1 MHNDSSASVAEGSKP
16 TVAVFFGGRSVE
28 QPVSCASGSGVA
40 KALRDRGF
48 DVTTI
53 GITRAGE
60 WVQLD
65 PHTTFAIESPEAL
78 PEITAEAGKA
88 VAVDLGPGS
97 RPIADV
103 FFPVLHG
110 PFGED
115 GTIQGL
121 FEMAGVP
128 YVGSGV
134 LSSSLCMDKEFSKR
148 LLAAEGVPQGAF
160 DVLKPGEQL
169 DAEAVIAKLG
179 LPIFVKPARAG
190 SSLGISKVNS
200 GAELAEAVAK
210 AREVDDKVVFEA
222 SFENV
227 REIEMGVLETL
238 DGDLEVTF
246 PLEVRAKGE
255 DGWFD
260 FDAKYLDNPEPFNLR
275 PDYPEGVAEQ
285 AQALARKV
293 FRLLDCRDLAR
304 VDCFLTQDGT
314 VYLNEVNTM
323 PGMTPVSGVPQAF
336 AAYGISYGELVE
348 RLVTL
353 AAARVADQK

>member
-1 MHNDSSASVAEGSKP
+1 MTKP

-40 KALRDRGF
+40 KALRERGF
-48 DVTTI
+48 DVTAI
-53 GITRAGE
+53 GITRSGE
-60 WVQLD
+60 WVELPSD
-65 PHTTFAIESPEAL
+65 AAFAIDAADAL
-78 PEITAEAGKA
+78 PEVTAEAGKS

-97 RPIADV
+97 QPIADIA
-103 FFPVLHG
+103 FPVLHG
-110 PFGED
+110 PYGED

-121 FEMAGVP
+121 FEMADLP

-134 LSSSLCMDKEFSKR
+134 LSSSLSMDKEFSKR
-148 LLAAEGVPQGAF
+148 LLAAEGVPQGDFA
-160 DVLKPGEQL
+160 VLKPGEQL
-169 DAEAVIAKLG
+169 DAHAVIDKLG

-190 SSLGISKVNS
+190 SSLGISKVKS
-200 GAELAEAVAK
+200 AAELAEAVEK

-222 SFENV
+222 SFEDV

-238 DGDLEVTF
+238 DGDLEITF
-246 PLEVRAKGE
+246 PLEVLAMGE
-255 DGWFD
+255 EGWFD
-260 FDAKYLDNPEPFNLR
+260 FDAKYLDNPEPFNLH
-275 PDYPEGVAEQ
+275 PDYPEGVAER

-304 VDCFLTQDGT
+304 VDCFLAPDGT

-323 PGMTPVSGVPQAF
+323 PGLTPMSGVPQAF
-336 AAYGISYGELVE
+336 AAAGVSYGDLVE

-353 AAARVADQK
+353 AASRVGGKLDDA

>member
-1 MHNDSSASVAEGSKP
+1 MTKP

-40 KALRDRGF
+40 RALRDRGF

-65 PHTTFAIESPEAL
+65 PDTTFAIESPDAL
-78 PEITAEAGKA
+78 PEVTAEAGKA
-88 VAVDLGPGS
+88 VAVDLGPGAQ
-97 RPIADV
+97 PMADV
-103 FFPVLHG
+103 LFPVLHG

-121 FEMAGVP
+121 FEMAGAP

-160 DVLKPGEQL
+160 AVLKPGDEL
-169 DAEAVIAKLG
+169 DAQAVIEQLG

-190 SSLGISKVNS
+190 SSLGISKAKS
-200 GAELAEAVAK
+200 GAELALAVAK

-227 REIEMGVLETL
+227 REIEMGVVETL

-246 PLEVRAKGE
+246 PLEVLAKGE

-304 VDCFLTQDGT
+304 VDCFLTEDGT

-323 PGMTPVSGVPQAF
+323 PGMTPMSGVPQAF

-353 AAARVADQK
+353 AAARVGDEK

>member
-1 MHNDSSASVAEGSKP
+1 MTKP

-40 KALRDRGF
+40 KALRERGF
-48 DVTTI
+48 DVTAI
-53 GITRAGE
+53 GITRTGE
-60 WVQLD
+60 WVELPSD
-65 PHTTFAIESPEAL
+65 ADFAIEAADKL
-78 PEITAEAGKA
+78 PEVTAEAGKA

-97 RPIADV
+97 QPIADIA
-103 FFPVLHG
+103 FPVLHG
-110 PFGED
+110 PYGED

-121 FEMAGVP
+121 FEMADLP

-134 LSSSLCMDKEFSKR
+134 LSSSLSMDKEFSKR
-148 LLAAEGVPQGAF
+148 LLAAENVPQGAF
-160 DVLKPGEQL
+160 AVLKPGERL
-169 DAEAVIAKLG
+169 DAHAVIDRLG

-190 SSLGISKVNS
+190 SSLGISKVKS
-200 GAELAEAVAK
+200 AAELAEAVEK

-222 SFENV
+222 SFEDV

-238 DGDLEVTF
+238 DGDLEITF
-246 PLEVRAKGE
+246 PLEVLAMGE
-255 DGWFD
+255 EGWFD
-260 FDAKYLDNPEPFNLR
+260 FDAKYLDNPEPFNLH
-275 PDYPEGVAEQ
+275 PDYPEGVAER

-304 VDCFLTQDGT
+304 VDCFLAPDGT

-323 PGMTPVSGVPQAF
+323 PGLTPMSGVPQAF
-336 AAYGISYGELVE
+336 AAAGVSYGDLVE

-353 AAARVADQK
+353 AASRVGDRKDAA

>member
-1 MHNDSSASVAEGSKP
+1 MTKP

-28 QPVSCASGSGVA
+28 QPVSAASGSGVA
-40 KALRDRGF
+40 KALREQGF

-53 GITRAGE
+53 GITRSGE
-60 WVQLD
+60 WVELPAD
-65 PHTTFAIESPEAL
+65 AAFAIESADAL
-78 PEITAEAGKA
+78 PEVTAESGKS
-88 VAVDLGPGS
+88 VAIDLGPGA
-97 RPIADV
+97 RPVADV
-103 FFPVLHG
+103 LFPVLHG

-160 DVLKPGEQL
+160 AVLKPGEKL
-169 DAEAVIAKLG
+169 DAEAVVAKLG
-179 LPIFVKPARAG
+179 LPVFVKPARAG
-190 SSLGISKVNS
+190 SSLGISRVKS
-200 GAELAEAVAK
+200 AAELEAAVEK

-222 SFENV
+222 AFMNA
-227 REIEMGVLETL
+227 REIEMGVLETA
-238 DGDLEVTF
+238 DGGLEVTF
-246 PLEVRAKGE
+246 PLEVLAKGD

-260 FDAKYLDNPEPFNLR
+260 FDAKYLDNPEPFDLH

-285 AQALARKV
+285 AQELARKV

-304 VDCFLTQDGT
+304 VDCFLGEDGV

-323 PGMTPVSGVPQAF
+323 PGMTPMSGVPQAF
-336 AAYGISYGELVE
+336 AAAGISYGELVE

-353 AAARVADQK
+353 AAARVGDGKDAK

>member
-1 MHNDSSASVAEGSKP
+1 MTKP

-65 PHTTFAIESPEAL
+65 PDTTFAIESPDAL
-78 PEITAEAGKA
+78 PEVTAEAGKA
-88 VAVDLGPGS
+88 VAVDLGPGAQ
-97 RPIADV
+97 PMADV
-103 FFPVLHG
+103 LFPVLHG

-121 FEMAGVP
+121 FEMAGAP

-160 DVLKPGEQL
+160 AVLKPGDEL
-169 DAEAVIAKLG
+169 DAQAVIEQLG

-190 SSLGISKVNS
+190 SSLGISKAKS
-200 GAELAEAVAK
+200 GAELALAVAK

-227 REIEMGVLETL
+227 REIEMGVVETL

-246 PLEVRAKGE
+246 PLEVLAKGE

-304 VDCFLTQDGT
+304 VDCFLTEDGT

-323 PGMTPVSGVPQAF
+323 PGMTPMSGVPQAF

-353 AAARVADQK
+353 AAARVGDEK

>member
-1 MHNDSSASVAEGSKP
+1 MTKP

-40 KALRDRGF
+40 KALRERGF
-48 DVTTI
+48 NVTTI

-60 WVQLD
+60 WVELD
-65 PHTTFAIESPEAL
+65 PDTTFAIESPDAL
-78 PEITAEAGKA
+78 PEVTAEIGKA

-97 RPIADV
+97 RPLADV
-103 FFPVLHG
+103 LFPVLHG
-110 PFGED
+110 PYGED

-160 DVLKPGEQL
+160 AVLKPGETL
-169 DAEAVIAKLG
+169 DAQAVIEQLG

-200 GAELAEAVAK
+200 GTELALAVAK

-227 REIEMGVLETL
+227 REIEMGVVETL

-246 PLEVRAKGE
+246 PLEVLAKGE

-260 FDAKYLDNPEPFNLR
+260 FEAKYLDNPEPFNLR

-285 AQALARKV
+285 AKTLARKV

-304 VDCFLTQDGT
+304 VDCFLTADGT

-323 PGMTPVSGVPQAF
+323 PGMTPMSGVPQAF

-353 AAARVADQK
+353 AAARVGDEKDSK

>member
-1 MHNDSSASVAEGSKP
+1 MTKP

-40 KALRDRGF
+40 KALRERGF
-48 DVTTI
+48 DVTAI
-53 GITRAGE
+53 GITRSGE
-60 WVQLD
+60 WVELPSD
-65 PHTTFAIESPEAL
+65 AAFAIDAAGAL
-78 PEITAEAGKA
+78 PEVTAEAGKS

-97 RPIADV
+97 QPIADIA
-103 FFPVLHG
+103 FPVLHG
-110 PFGED
+110 PYGED

-121 FEMAGVP
+121 FEMADLP

-134 LSSSLCMDKEFSKR
+134 LSSSLSMDKEFSKR
-148 LLAAEGVPQGAF
+148 LLAAEGVPQGDFA
-160 DVLKPGEQL
+160 VLKPGERL
-169 DAEAVIAKLG
+169 DAHAVIDKLG

-190 SSLGISKVNS
+190 SSLGISKVKS
-200 GAELAEAVAK
+200 AAELAEAVEK

-222 SFENV
+222 SFEDV

-238 DGDLEVTF
+238 DGDLEITF
-246 PLEVRAKGE
+246 PLEVLAMGE
-255 DGWFD
+255 EGWFD
-260 FDAKYLDNPEPFNLR
+260 FDAKYLDNPEPFNLH
-275 PDYPEGVAEQ
+275 PDYPEGVAER

-304 VDCFLTQDGT
+304 VDCFLAPDGT

-323 PGMTPVSGVPQAF
+323 PGLTPMSGVPQAF
-336 AAYGISYGELVE
+336 AAAGVSYGDLVE

-353 AAARVADQK
+353 AASRVGGKLDDA

>member
-1 MHNDSSASVAEGSKP
+1 MTKP

-28 QPVSCASGSGVA
+28 QPVSAASGSGVA
-40 KALRDRGF
+40 KALRERGF

-53 GITRAGE
+53 GITRSGE
-60 WVQLD
+60 WVELPGD
-65 PHTTFAIESPEAL
+65 AAFAIESADAL
-78 PEITAEAGKA
+78 PEVTAESGKS
-88 VAVDLGPGS
+88 VAIDLGPGA
-97 RPIADV
+97 RPVADV
-103 FFPVLHG
+103 LFPVLHG

-160 DVLKPGEQL
+160 AVLKPGEKL
-169 DAEAVIAKLG
+169 DAEAVVAKLG
-179 LPIFVKPARAG
+179 LPVFVKPARAG
-190 SSLGISKVNS
+190 SSLGISRVKS
-200 GAELAEAVAK
+200 AAELEAAVEK

-222 SFENV
+222 AFMNA
-227 REIEMGVLETL
+227 REIEMGVLETP
-238 DGDLEVTF
+238 DGGLEVTF
-246 PLEVRAKGE
+246 PLEVLAKGE

-260 FDAKYLDNPEPFNLR
+260 FDAKYLDNPEPFDLH

-285 AQALARKV
+285 ARELARQV

-304 VDCFLTQDGT
+304 VDCFLGEDGV

-323 PGMTPVSGVPQAF
+323 PGMTPMSGVPQAF
-336 AAYGISYGELVE
+336 DAAGISYGELVE

-353 AAARVADQK
+353 AAGRVGDGKDAE

>member
-1 MHNDSSASVAEGSKP
+1 MTKP

-53 GITRAGE
+53 GITRSGE
-60 WVQLD
+60 WVELSPD
-65 PHTTFAIESPEAL
+65 VTFAIDAPDAL
-78 PEITAEAGKA
+78 PEVTAEAGKA
-88 VAVDLGPGS
+88 VAIDLGPGAQ
-97 RPIADV
+97 PVADV
-103 FFPVLHG
+103 LFPVLHG
-110 PFGED
+110 PYGED

-121 FEMAGVP
+121 FEMAGTP

-148 LLAAEGVPQGAF
+148 LLASEGVPQGAF
-160 DVLKPGEQL
+160 DVLKPGEEV

-222 SFENV
+222 AFQNA
-227 REIEMGVLETL
+227 REIEMGVVETL
-238 DGDLEVTF
+238 DGDLEITF
-246 PLEVRAKGE
+246 PLEVLAMGE

-304 VDCFLTQDGT
+304 VDCFLGEDGV

-323 PGMTPVSGVPQAF
+323 PGMTPMSGVPQAF

-353 AAARVADQK
+353 AAARVGGGKEAA

>member
-1 MHNDSSASVAEGSKP
+1 MTKP

-40 KALRDRGF
+40 KALRERGF
-48 DVTTI
+48 DVTAI
-53 GITRAGE
+53 GITRSGE
-60 WVQLD
+60 WVELPSD
-65 PHTTFAIESPEAL
+65 AAFAIDAAGAL
-78 PEITAEAGKA
+78 PEVTAEAGKS

-97 RPIADV
+97 QPIADIA
-103 FFPVLHG
+103 FPVLHG
-110 PFGED
+110 PYGED

-121 FEMAGVP
+121 FEMADLP

-134 LSSSLCMDKEFSKR
+134 LSSSLSMDKEFSKR
-148 LLAAEGVPQGAF
+148 LLAAEGVPQGDFA
-160 DVLKPGEQL
+160 VLKPGEQL
-169 DAEAVIAKLG
+169 DAHAVIDKLG

-190 SSLGISKVNS
+190 SSLGISKVKS
-200 GAELAEAVAK
+200 ATELAEAVEK

-222 SFENV
+222 SFEDV

-238 DGDLEVTF
+238 DGDLEITF
-246 PLEVRAKGE
+246 PLEVLAMGE
-255 DGWFD
+255 EGWFD
-260 FDAKYLDNPEPFNLR
+260 FDAKYLDNPEPFNLH
-275 PDYPEGVAEQ
+275 PDYPEGVAER

-304 VDCFLTQDGT
+304 VDCFLAPDGT

-323 PGMTPVSGVPQAF
+323 PGLTPMSGVPQAF
-336 AAYGISYGELVE
+336 AAAGVSYGDLVE

-353 AAARVADQK
+353 AASRVGGKLDDA